1 MTRWV
6 NKQDVMLFI
15 HIFTLYITADSS
27 TTQVYVWIQWT
38 IAGGIYAY
46 LDHKPKR
53 RPRHQ

>member
-27 TTQVYVWIQWT
+27 TTLVYVWIQWT
-38 IAGGIYAY
+38 IAGGIYGY
-46 LDHKPKR
+46 SDHKPKR
-53 RPRHQ
+53 RPTYQ